1 VTTKIARQTLSQNLF
16 QMAYSQMVLFKITNA
31 FITELAF
38 SKTFFKGF
46 PLLSFHAIRSKCTLE
61 LDLTNWY

>member
-38 SKTFFKGF
+38 SKTFSKVF
-46 PLLSFHAIRSKCTLE
+46 PCFLSMPLDLNALLS
-61 LDLTNWY
+61 